1 MSRRSVERH
10 VAEGSKTRIIDR
22 RRYHVLSVL
31 FVVFFI
37 ASMLFMVSGLP
48 EFASPDNPADNE
60 VAEKYLEDSIEDT
73 GAVNA
78 VAGMILDYR
87 AFDTLGES
95 CVLYAATICVML
107 LLSRTRQTYV
117 KEAAGYLP
125 ADQIDLRK
133 EKNPLA
139 DDAILTVTL
148 RFLIPIILLYG
159 ICVVLNGHLSPGG
172 GFSGGAV
179 ISGALILYACAHGE
193 LEAENM
199 LGRKLYMTL
208 TCAAL
213 GTYCVLKG
221 AIFFMAAN
229 HIEDHIPKGIPGSLL
244 SGGVIPLLNI
254 CVGIVVAC
262 TIYGIYLMFMRGGF
276 EK

>member
-10 VAEGSKTRIIDR
+10 ISDNKKNRIIDR
-22 RRYHVLSVL
+22 RRYYVLCVL
-31 FVVFFI
+31 FVMFFI
-37 ASMLFMVSGLP
+37 SSMLFMVSGLP
-48 EFASPDNPADNE
+48 EFASPDNPASNE
-60 VAEKYLEDSIEDT
+60 VSEKYLADSINDT
-73 GAVNA
+73 GATNA

-107 LLSRTRQTYV
+107 LLSRTRQTYI

-133 EKNPLA
+133 EKNPLE

-148 RFLIPIILLYG
+148 RFLIPVILLYG
-159 ICVVLNGHLSPGG
+159 VCVVLNGHLSPGG

-179 ISGALILYACAHGE
+179 LSGALILYANAHGE
-193 LEAENM
+193 LAAEKM

-208 TCAAL
+208 TCTAL
-213 GTYCVLKG
+213 GTYCLLKG

-229 HIEDHIPKGIPGSLL
+229 HIEDHIPKGTPGSLF

-276 EK
+276 EE